1 MEKYPKCPSYHGKA
15 DVLRKKRKVMTK
27 KDIGNKNN
35 SFENSFLE
43 HLLSVG
49 NMIMKAYRKIP
60 NISPEVIE
68 VRKPFWG
75 GLYSRGAYIR
85 RAFCVSVRVS
95 RPQNSFII
103 YRCYRQKGVSLG
115 QNHLYC
121 AVKPI

>member
-1 MEKYPKCPSYHGKA
+1 MYTLENLSCTSKVEVPYYPVPFNKKYTFGVVSVEPQGCLKAVEKYPKCPNCHGKA

-60 NISPEVIE
+60 NKAP
-68 VRKPFWG
+68 
-75 GLYSRGAYIR
+75 GL
-85 RAFCVSVRVS
+85 
-95 RPQNSFII
+95 
-103 YRCYRQKGVSLG
+103 
-115 QNHLYC
+115 
-121 AVKPI
+121 